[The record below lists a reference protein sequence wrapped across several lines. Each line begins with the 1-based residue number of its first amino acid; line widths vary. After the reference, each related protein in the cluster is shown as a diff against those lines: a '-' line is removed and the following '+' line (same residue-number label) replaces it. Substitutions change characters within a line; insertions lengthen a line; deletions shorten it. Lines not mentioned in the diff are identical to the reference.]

1 MTEAASENGFTH
13 EPLHHGFLMN
23 QAAINHFQR
32 ASFMKVN
39 VLGLVDGGHAADTQ
53 APHNAVF
60 PSDDTAFGPEVAVNV
75 CIDKRSAIFW
85 ADGCACRV
93 RRLTCGTV
101 SHDDAKE
108 ALETRCITD
117 KDISSQ
123 GLPLPLLL
131 RSRF

>member
-1 MTEAASENGFTH
+1 
-13 EPLHHGFLMN
+13 MN

-53 APHNAVF
+53 APENTVL
-60 PSDDTAFGPEVAVNV
+60 PSDDTAFGPEVANRI
-75 CIDKRSAIFW
+75 CINEGGAIFW

-117 KDISSQ
+117 KDISSA
-123 GLPLPLLL
+123 GVAVTAPFTVAVLK
-131 RSRF
+131 